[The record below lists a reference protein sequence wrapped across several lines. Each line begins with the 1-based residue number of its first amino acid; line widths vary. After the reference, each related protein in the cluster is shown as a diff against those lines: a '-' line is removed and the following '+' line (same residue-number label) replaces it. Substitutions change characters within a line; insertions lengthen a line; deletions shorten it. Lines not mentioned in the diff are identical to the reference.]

1 MDEIKRLIWNPE
13 AVHGAPI
20 EDILVFLVAAVLVAP
35 LFSRLRFSQ
44 VLGYL
49 AAGALIGPFG
59 FALISDIEGT
69 RALAEFGIIFLL
81 FAIGLE
87 LSFERLRA
95 MRRLVFGLG
104 AAQVIVSGLAIA
116 GVCLALGF
124 EMAAALVIGGT
135 LALSSTAFVIQ
146 LLNERGEF
154 ATRHGR
160 AAFATLLFQDLAVV
174 PLLVIVPL
182 LSAPSEESIL
192 LGLAV
197 AIVKAAIALVL
208 IVLAGRLLLR
218 PLYRVMAAVRSREVF
233 TAMTLLV
240 VLGIGGATQM
250 AGLSM
255 ALGAFLAG
263 LLISESEF
271 RHQVEADIEPF
282 RNMLLGL
289 FFMTVG
295 MAIDLGT
302 AFDNLAALL
311 LVVGG
316 LIGLKMAILFVLARL
331 FGLTS
336 VAGLRVAALLCQG
349 GEFAFV
355 ILAVAVNA
363 QVISPEI
370 SQALFLIVA
379 TSMALTPLVTLL
391 AGRLAEKLDTTEELT
406 LGDVDE
412 DIHELSDH
420 IIIGGY
426 GRFGRIIAR
435 LLDARAIP
443 TVALDMDAVTVSEAR
458 AAGRVVYYGDA
469 GRPEVLRLIGAER
482 ARGLVLTLDNYRS
495 LPDVVRQLRVDFPN
509 LTIFVR
515 SRDAEVAREL
525 EEAGAYVAVPEL
537 LEASLQLGAEVLLKL
552 GVPGQEVDDLVDA
565 FRHFG
570 PGAGGIDVGTN
581 DEETGEG
588 RPIDPVIAAS
598 EAMDREDKEAA
609 TEPAGDPGRAPLSE
623 AVSRP
628 RA

>member
-1 MDEIKRLIWNPE
+1 MEELAKLIWNPE
-13 AVHGAPI
+13 ALHGAPI
-20 EDILVFLVAAVLVAP
+20 EDVLVFLVAAVLVAP

-49 AAGALIGPFG
+49 TAGALIGPFG
-59 FALISDIEGT
+59 LGMIDDVEGT
-69 RALAEFGIIFLL
+69 RALAEFGIVFLL

-87 LSFERLRA
+87 LSFERLRV

-104 AAQVIVSGLAIA
+104 AAQVLVTGAAIA
-116 GVCLALGF
+116 GISLTLGF
-124 EMAAALVIGGT
+124 EMAGALVIGGT

-192 LGLAV
+192 IGLGV
-197 AIVKAAIALVL
+197 AIVKAAVALVL
-208 IVLAGRLLLR
+208 IVLMGRLLLR

-240 VLGIGGATQM
+240 VLGIGAATQM

-282 RNMLLGL
+282 RNILLGL

-295 MAIDLGT
+295 MAIDLGA
-302 AFDNLAALL
+302 AFSNLGPLL
-311 LVVGG
+311 LVVGS
-316 LIGLKMAILFVLARL
+316 LIALKMAILFVLARL

-355 ILAVAVNA
+355 ILGVAVSA
-363 QVISPEI
+363 QVIAPEI

-391 AGRLAEKLDTTEELT
+391 AGRLAEKLDAAEDMT
-406 LGDVDE
+406 LGVGDE
-412 DIHELSDH
+412 EIGELHDH
-420 IIIGGY
+420 VILGGY
-426 GRFGRIIAR
+426 GRFGRTVAR
-435 LLDARAIP
+435 LMDARAVP
-443 TVALDMDAVTVSEAR
+443 VVALDMDAVEVSEAR
-458 AAGRVVYYGDA
+458 VAGRTIYYGDA
-469 GRPEVLRLIGAER
+469 SRPEVLRLVGAER
-482 ARGLVLTLDNYRS
+482 ARALVLTLDNYKA
-495 LPDVVRQLRVDFPN
+495 LPDVVRQLRAEFPD
-509 LTIFVR
+509 LPIFAR
-515 SRDAEVAREL
+515 SRDAKLAAEL

-537 LEASLQLGAEVLLKL
+537 LEASLQLGAEVLVKL
-552 GVPGQEVDDLVDA
+552 GLPTAEVDDLVDA

-570 PGAGGIDVGTN
+570 ASSQPPAGQ
-581 DEETGEG
+581 EENGH
-588 RPIDPVIAAS
+588 DPVIAAS
-598 EAMDREDKEAA
+598 EALDREDEKAAEA
-609 TEPAGDPGRAPLSE
+609 R
-623 AVSRP
+623 
-628 RA
+628 